1 MNVSSTTTAMPTKL
15 LLSWG
20 IYEKLTFGLHM
31 GTYGAGLLFFVERYV
46 FNDWDFLISLFI
58 LVFLDTIFGCL
69 RAIKEGRFKVRVG
82 LSGFALKIIILACTV
97 FAIGVIDNSRIAGES
112 TWFQG
117 YVDAGAFAIMLGFEG
132 ASVLKNLYALKPSPI
147 IEYVLKKLD
156 LLTYIEKN
164 EPKND

>member
-1 MNVSSTTTAMPTKL
+1 MDVSSTTTTMPTKL
-15 LLSWG
+15 LLSWSLS
-20 IYEKLTFGLHM
+20 EKLIFGFHM
-31 GTYGAGLLFFVERYV
+31 GTYGAGLLFFVEKYI

-69 RAIKEGRFKVRVG
+69 KAVKEKRFKVRAG
-82 LSGFALKIIILACTV
+82 LTGFALKIIILACTV

-132 ASVLKNLYALKPSPI
+132 ASVLRNLYALKPSPI
-147 IEYVLKKLD
+147 IEFVLKKLD

-164 EPKND
+164 DKA

>member
-1 MNVSSTTTAMPTKL
+1 MDTSTATAMPTKL

-20 IYEKLTFGLHM
+20 FSEKIIFGFHM
-31 GTYGAGLLFFVERYV
+31 GTYGASLLFFIERYV
-46 FNDWDFLISLFI
+46 FNDWDFLVSLFI
-58 LVFLDTIFGCL
+58 LVFFDTIFGCA
-69 RAIKEGRFKVRVG
+69 RAIKEGRFRVRNG

-132 ASVLKNLYALKPSPI
+132 ASVLRNLYAIKPSPI
-147 IEYVLKKLD
+147 IEFVLKKLD
-156 LLTYIEKN
+156 LLTYLSKDEK
-164 EPKND
+164 